1 MEHLQALGTDIQDA
15 IPASMRIYAPILEA
29 NAQAIQ
35 SINKETF
42 SYGSNPRQMLDVY
55 HPPQDVKAGG
65 VSSAPILI
73 FFYGGGFVRGDRVL
87 PTFKS
92 GLVYANLGH
101 FFASLGYITIIPDY
115 RLVPEAKFP
124 SGGEDVLAALE
135 WTDGRF
141 GGQGHDIYLMGH
153 SAGGVHIATFALAEV
168 FAPQRSAFIGPG
180 GGLKGLIFVSVPFSF
195 RAAHE
200 YRNGTLQAYFGPN
213 IEDNSPMG
221 LLKLLAMSGTTLPTP
236 MLVFSCALDP
246 ADEIIEPTR
255 KFSELCQTLAGNAG
269 DSDRFKMAVI
279 EGHNHISPVL
289 SVGTAIKKEEAWALE
304 VHEWIRSRLAKRK

>member
-1 MEHLQALGTDIQDA
+1 MDHLQALGTDIQVA
-15 IPASMRIYAPILEA
+15 IPASIRIYAPILKA
-29 NAQAIQ
+29 NAGAIQ

-55 HPPQDVKAGG
+55 YPPPDVKSSG

-87 PTFKS
+87 TAFKS
-92 GLVYANLGH
+92 GLVYANLGY

-115 RLVPEAKFP
+115 RLLPEAKFP

-141 GGQGHDIYLMGH
+141 GGHGHDIYLMGN
-153 SAGGVHIATFALAEV
+153 SAGGVHIATFALAEE
-168 FAPQRSAFIGPG
+168 FAPKRSTFIGPG
-180 GGLKGLIFVSVPFSF
+180 RGLKGLIFVSVPFSF

-200 YRNGTLQAYFGPN
+200 YRNGTLEAYFGPN
-213 IEDNSPMG
+213 IEHNSPMG
-221 LLKLLAMSGTTLPTP
+221 LLKLLEMSGTTLPTP
-236 MLVFSCALDP
+236 MLVFSCSLDP
-246 ADEIIEPTR
+246 DDEIIEPTR
-255 KFSELCQTLAGNAG
+255 EFSELCQTLARNAG
-269 DSDRFKMAVI
+269 DSDMFQMEVI

-289 SVGTAIKKEEAWALE
+289 SVGTARDKEEAWALQ
-304 VHEWIRSRLAKRK
+304 VHHWIRSQQAKRK